1 MLTLKDLKEMQREA
15 IFAQGEVIDSP
26 EGINLAN
33 TGKTIKWVACRGWIE
48 DWAIYADN
56 PYTPQSSFE
65 EVKDYG
71 DKVHSEEHIKKLVY
85 CDNEAFAMYRH

>member
-1 MLTLKDLKEMQREA
+1 MLTLKDLKEMEKET
-15 IFAQGEVIDSP
+15 IFAQGEIIDSP

-65 EVKDYG
+65 EVARMG
-71 DKVHSEEHIKKLVY
+71 DKVSLEVHIKKLVP
-85 CDNEAFAMYRH
+85 CDDEAFAMYRY